1 MAREEKLK
9 KGEEALSSSMKDL
22 ASRRTTQQSPL
33 PSLPSAATTSSLMDH
48 YNVNSENISPSVNL
62 NRNSPSLESLRLIN
76 FREKDKL
83 LSNYTPSSYISSR
96 RLSLQ

>member
-22 ASRRTTQQSPL
+22 ASRRASQQSPL
-33 PSLPSAATTSSLMDH
+33 PSATTNSSLMDN

-83 LSNYTPSSYISSR
+83 LSNYTPSTYISSR

>member
-22 ASRRTTQQSPL
+22 ASRRTTQQSP
-33 PSLPSAATTSSLMDH
+33 LPSAATTSSLMDH